1 MSSRDLN
8 GHVMICWC
16 YLADVTCEQNRL
28 YVVSL
33 DGIDGMDRINV
44 ERMEQD
50 MMDAKK
56 EQPPG
61 LRYNGK
67 GGKG

>member
-1 MSSRDLN
+1 MSCRDLN

-16 YLADVTCEQNRL
+16 YLTDVTCEQKRL

-33 DGIDGMDRINV
+33 DGMDGMDRINV

-56 EQPPG
+56 ERPPA
-61 LRYNGK
+61 LWYNGK
-67 GGKG
+67 GGGG